1 MSDGTRTTEK
11 ARRQS
16 RSESGFWPG
25 ANGDLLEAWARSNAD
40 LVKGAI
46 SLAEEVIQFGQRRLA
61 ADLDAWRT
69 ATSCRNPSELAAC
82 QRHFAEEAMAQYLA
96 EADKLTR
103 GIVGLMSG
111 TVIPLVEGGK

>member
-1 MSDGTRTTEK
+1 MSDGTRTMEK
-11 ARRQS
+11 ARREA
-16 RSESGFWPG
+16 RPESGSWPG

-40 LVKGAI
+40 LVKGAFY
-46 SLAEEVIQFGQRRLA
+46 LAEEVIQFGQKRLA

-69 ATSCRNPSELAAC
+69 AISCRNPSELAAC

-103 GIVGLMSG
+103 GIVNLMSG
-111 TVIPLVEGGK
+111 TATPSVQAEK